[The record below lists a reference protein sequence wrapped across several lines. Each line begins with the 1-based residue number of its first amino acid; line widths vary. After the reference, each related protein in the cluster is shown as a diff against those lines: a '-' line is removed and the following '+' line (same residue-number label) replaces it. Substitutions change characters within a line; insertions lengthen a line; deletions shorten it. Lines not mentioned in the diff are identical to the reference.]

1 MNKLV
6 IYLDSTCDMTT
17 ELLERF
23 DLKYLKMGFTIN
35 DKEYEAA
42 LDWGIIAPD
51 AFYAEMRKGTRVYT
65 NAIKEVT
72 FTEVFTKEL
81 DAGNDVLY
89 IGCSSGLSAS
99 VTIAKKIAADLA
111 PSYPS
116 QRIRVVD
123 PLTSGMAQ
131 GMMGIRASELRA
143 AGTDLDVIVEEL
155 EREKLRYNQWAT
167 VGSLTYLA
175 RNGRVKASKAF
186 FGNLFGVKPIIISD
200 AKGHNFAY
208 KKVKGRPTSIQE
220 IIDSAK
226 RTVIDPENH
235 YLAVSHADCPEEAKK
250 VKETLEKEIPCKE
263 VFLTPLGPILGASCG
278 PDTIIIADYG
288 QDVTIVGED

>member
-6 IYLDSTCDMTT
+6 IYLDSTCDMTPA
-17 ELLERF
+17 LLARF
-23 DLKYLKMGFTIN
+23 DLKYFKMGFSID
-35 DKEYEAA
+35 DKEYEAD
-42 LDWGIIAPD
+42 LDWSNYSPSE
-51 AFYAEMRKGTRVYT
+51 FYKLMRSGKRVYT
-65 NAIKEVT
+65 IAAKEVDI
-72 FTEVFTKEL
+72 EAGMKAEL
-81 DAGNDVLY
+81 DEGNDLLY

-99 VTIAKKIAADLA
+99 VTIGKKIAEDLA
-111 PSYPS
+111 PNYPN

-143 AGTDLDVIVEEL
+143 MDVDLDSIVEEL

-186 FGNLFGVKPIIISD
+186 FGNLFGVKPILISD

-226 RTVIDPENH
+226 RTVINPEKH
-235 YLAVSHADCPEEAKK
+235 YIAVSHADCPEEANQIA
-250 VKETLEKEIPCKE
+250 ETLRKEIPCKE
-263 VFLTPLGPILGASCG
+263 VFVTPLGPILGASCG
-278 PDTIIIADYG
+278 PDTLIIADYG